1 MTGKELLDWFMRRQ
15 KPSLEEMAKRLARQ
29 NAIERYNLDSK
40 RHAQLVT
47 QLVNAP
53 APVFQNYLDDPNYTW
68 NPSVI
73 PVPPKPR
80 PI

>member
-1 MTGKELLDWFMRRQ
+1 MTGRELLDWLRGKPKVTPEELAKRAARQ
-15 KPSLEEMAKRLARQ
+15 K
-29 NAIERYNLDSK
+29 AIERYNADSK
-40 RHAQLVT
+40 KHAQLLT
-47 QLVNAP
+47 QGTRTP
-53 APVFQNYLDDPNYTW
+53 TPQFQDYLDDPDYKW

>member
-1 MTGKELLDWFMRRQ
+1 MTGREFLDWMIGRQ
-15 KPSLEEMAKRLARQ
+15 KPTLEEMAKRAARQ

-40 RHAQLVT
+40 RHAQLAT

-53 APVFQNYLDDPNYTW
+53 APVFQNYLDDPNYSW

-80 PI
+80 SI

>member
-29 NAIERYNLDSK
+29 KAIERYAVDSR

-47 QLVNAP
+47 QLVNVP

>member
-1 MTGKELLDWFMRRQ
+1 MTGRELLDWLRG
-15 KPSLEEMAKRLARQ
+15 KPKITPEEQAKRLARQ
-29 NAIERYNLDSK
+29 KAIERYSVDSR

-47 QLVNAP
+47 QLVNVP
-53 APVFQNYLDDPNYTW
+53 PPVFQHYLDDPNYVW

>member
-29 NAIERYNLDSK
+29 KAIERYSVDSR

-47 QLVNAP
+47 QLVNVP

>member
-1 MTGKELLDWFMRRQ
+1 MTGKEFLAWMMGRQ
-15 KPSLEEMAKRLARQ
+15 KPTLEEMAKRLARQ
-29 NAIERYNLDSK
+29 KAIERYNADSRK
-40 RHAQLVT
+40 HAQLVT
-47 QLVNAP
+47 QLINAP
-53 APVFQNYLDDPNYTW
+53 APVFQNYLDDPNYIW

>member
-1 MTGKELLDWFMRRQ
+1 MTGRELLDWLRGKQ
-15 KPSLEEMAKRLARQ
+15 KPTAEEMAKRLARQ
-29 NAIERYNLDSK
+29 AAIERYNVDSR

-53 APVFQNYLDDPNYTW
+53 APVLQNYLDDPNYIW

>member
-1 MTGKELLDWFMRRQ
+1 MTGKELLDWLRG
-15 KPSLEEMAKRLARQ
+15 KPKPTPEELAQRAARQ
-29 NAIERYNLDSK
+29 AAIERYAADSK
-40 RHAQLVT
+40 KHAEMVT
-47 QLVNAP
+47 KLINVP
-53 APVFQNYLDDPNYTW
+53 APVLQNYLDDPNYRW

>member
-1 MTGKELLDWFMRRQ
+1 MTGREFLAWMIGRQ
-15 KPSLEEMAKRLARQ
+15 RPTPEEMAKRLARQ
-29 NAIERYNLDSK
+29 KAIERYNADSK
-40 RHAQLVT
+40 KHAQLLT
-47 QLVNAP
+47 QGTRTP
-53 APVFQNYLDDPNYTW
+53 TPQFQDYLDDPDYKW

>member
-1 MTGKELLDWFMRRQ
+1 MTGREFLNWMIGRQ
-15 KPSLEEMAKRLARQ
+15 KPTPEEMAKRAARQ
-29 NAIERYNLDSK
+29 KAIERYAIDSR

-53 APVFQNYLDDPNYTW
+53 APVFQNYLDDPNYVW

>member
-29 NAIERYNLDSK
+29 KAIERYNVDSR

-47 QLVNAP
+47 QLVNVP
-53 APVFQNYLDDPNYTW
+53 APVFQNYLDDPNYVW

>member
-1 MTGKELLDWFMRRQ
+1 MTARELLDWLRGKPKITPEELAKRAARQ
-15 KPSLEEMAKRLARQ
+15 K
-29 NAIERYNLDSK
+29 AIERYAIDSRK
-40 RHAQLVT
+40 HAQLVT
-47 QLVNAP
+47 QLVNVP
-53 APVFQNYLDDPNYTW
+53 PPVFQHYLDDPNYVW

>member
-15 KPSLEEMAKRLARQ
+15 KPSLEEMAKRAARQ

-40 RHAQLVT
+40 RHAQLIT
-47 QLVNAP
+47 QLVNVP

-68 NPSVI
+68 NPLVI

>member
-15 KPSLEEMAKRLARQ
+15 QPSLEEMAKRLARQ
-29 NAIERYNLDSK
+29 KAIERYAVDSRK
-40 RHAQLVT
+40 HAQLVT
-47 QLVNAP
+47 QLVNVP

>member
-29 NAIERYNLDSK
+29 KAIERYSVDSR

-47 QLVNAP
+47 QLVNVP
-53 APVFQNYLDDPNYTW
+53 APVFQNYLDDPNYVW

>member
-1 MTGKELLDWFMRRQ
+1 MTARELLDWLRGRP
-15 KPSLEEMAKRLARQ
+15 KITPEELAKRLARQ
-29 NAIERYNLDSK
+29 KAIERYSVDSRK
-40 RHAQLVT
+40 HAQLVT
-47 QLVNAP
+47 QLVNVP
-53 APVFQNYLDDPNYTW
+53 PPVFQHYLDDPNYVW

>member
-1 MTGKELLDWFMRRQ
+1 MTARELLDWLRG
-15 KPSLEEMAKRLARQ
+15 KPKITSEELAKRAARQ

-47 QLVNAP
+47 QLVNVP
-53 APVFQNYLDDPNYTW
+53 PPVLQSYIDDPNYVW

>member
-1 MTGKELLDWFMRRQ
+1 MTARELLDWLRG
-15 KPSLEEMAKRLARQ
+15 KPKITPEEQAKRLARQ
-29 NAIERYNLDSK
+29 KAIERYSVDSR

-47 QLVNAP
+47 QLVNVP
-53 APVFQNYLDDPNYTW
+53 PPVFQNYLDDPNYTW

>member
-1 MTGKELLDWFMRRQ
+1 MTGKELLDWLIGKQ
-15 KPSLEEMAKRLARQ
+15 KPSLEELARQ
-29 NAIERYNLDSK
+29 AARQAAIERYAADSK
-40 RHAQLVT
+40 RHAQLLT
-47 QLVNAP
+47 QLINTP
-53 APVFQNYLDDPNYTW
+53 APVLQNYLDDPNYRW

>member
-29 NAIERYNLDSK
+29 KAIERYAVDSRK
-40 RHAQLVT
+40 HAQLVT
-47 QLVNAP
+47 QLVNVP
-53 APVFQNYLDDPNYTW
+53 RPVFQNYLDDPNYVW

>member
-1 MTGKELLDWFMRRQ
+1 MTGREFLNWMIGRQ
-15 KPSLEEMAKRLARQ
+15 KPTLEEIAKRLARQ
-29 NAIERYNLDSK
+29 KAIERYNADSR

-47 QLVNAP
+47 QLINAP
-53 APVFQNYLDDPNYTW
+53 APVLQNYLDDPNYIW

>member
-29 NAIERYNLDSK
+29 KAIERYAVDSRK
-40 RHAQLVT
+40 HAQLVT
-47 QLVNAP
+47 QLVNVP
-53 APVFQNYLDDPNYTW
+53 PPVFQHYLDDPNYVW

>member
-1 MTGKELLDWFMRRQ
+1 MTGREFLAWMMGRQ
-15 KPSLEEMAKRLARQ
+15 KPTPEEMAKRLARQ
-29 NAIERYNLDSK
+29 NAIQRYNVDSR

-47 QLVNAP
+47 QLINAP
-53 APVFQNYLDDPNYTW
+53 APVLQNYLDDPNYIW

>member
-29 NAIERYNLDSK
+29 KAIERYSVDSR

-47 QLVNAP
+47 QLVNVP
-53 APVFQNYLDDPNYTW
+53 APVLQNYLDDPNYVW

>member
-1 MTGKELLDWFMRRQ
+1 MTGKEFLAWMMGRQ
-15 KPSLEEMAKRLARQ
+15 RPTAEEMAKRLARQ
-29 NAIERYNLDSK
+29 AAIERYNVDSR

-47 QLVNAP
+47 QLINAP
-53 APVFQNYLDDPNYTW
+53 APVFQNYLDDPNYIW

>member
-1 MTGKELLDWFMRRQ
+1 MTGREFLDWMRGRQ
-15 KPSLEEMAKRLARQ
+15 KPTLEEMAKRAARQ

-40 RHAQLVT
+40 RHAQLIT
-47 QLVNAP
+47 QLVNVP
-53 APVFQNYLDDPNYTW
+53 APVFQNYLDDPNYVW

-73 PVPPKPR
+73 PVPKPR

>member
-1 MTGKELLDWFMRRQ
+1 MTGRELLDWLRGRP
-15 KPSLEEMAKRLARQ
+15 KITPEEQAKRLARQ
-29 NAIERYNLDSK
+29 KAIERYSVDSRK
-40 RHAQLVT
+40 HAQLVT
-47 QLVNAP
+47 QLVNVP
-53 APVFQNYLDDPNYTW
+53 PPVLQNYLDDPNYVW

>member
-1 MTGKELLDWFMRRQ
+1 MTARELLDWLRG
-15 KPSLEEMAKRLARQ
+15 KPKITPEELAKRLARQ
-29 NAIERYNLDSK
+29 KAIERYSVDSRK
-40 RHAQLVT
+40 HAQLVT
-47 QLVNAP
+47 QLFNVP
-53 APVFQNYLDDPNYTW
+53 PPLFKNYLDDPNYVW

>member
-29 NAIERYNLDSK
+29 KAIERYSVDSRK
-40 RHAQLVT
+40 HAQLVT
-47 QLVNAP
+47 QLVNVP
-53 APVFQNYLDDPNYTW
+53 APVFQNYLDDPNYVW

>member
-1 MTGKELLDWFMRRQ
+1 MTARELLDWLRGKPKITPEEQAQRAARQ
-15 KPSLEEMAKRLARQ
+15 K
-29 NAIERYNLDSK
+29 AIERYSVDSR

-47 QLVNAP
+47 QLVNVP
-53 APVFQNYLDDPNYTW
+53 PPVFQHYLDDPNYVW

>member
-1 MTGKELLDWFMRRQ
+1 MTGREFLAWMMGRQ
-15 KPSLEEMAKRLARQ
+15 KPTLEEMAKRLARLK
-29 NAIERYNLDSK
+29 AIERYNVDSR

-47 QLVNAP
+47 QLINAP
-53 APVFQNYLDDPNYTW
+53 APVLQNYLDDPNYVW

>member
-1 MTGKELLDWFMRRQ
+1 MTGREFLAWMIGRQ
-15 KPSLEEMAKRLARQ
+15 KPTLEEIAKRLARQ
-29 NAIERYNLDSK
+29 NAIERYNVDSR

-47 QLVNAP
+47 QLINAP
-53 APVFQNYLDDPNYTW
+53 APVFQNYLDDPDYKW

>member
-1 MTGKELLDWFMRRQ
+1 MTGREFLNWMIGRQ
-15 KPSLEEMAKRLARQ
+15 KPTLEEMAKRAARQ
-29 NAIERYNLDSK
+29 KAIERYSVDSR

-47 QLVNAP
+47 QLVNVP

>member
-29 NAIERYNLDSK
+29 KAIERYSVDSRK
-40 RHAQLVT
+40 HAQLVT
-47 QLVNAP
+47 QLVNVP

>member
-1 MTGKELLDWFMRRQ
+1 MTGREFLDWMIGRQ
-15 KPSLEEMAKRLARQ
+15 KPTLEEMAKRAARQ

-40 RHAQLVT
+40 RHAQLIT

-73 PVPPKPR
+73 PVPPKSR

>member
-29 NAIERYNLDSK
+29 KAIERYAVDSR

-47 QLVNAP
+47 QLVNVP
-53 APVFQNYLDDPNYTW
+53 APVFQNYLDDPDYTW

>member
-1 MTGKELLDWFMRRQ
+1 MTGRELLDWLRG
-15 KPSLEEMAKRLARQ
+15 KPKVTPEELAKRAARQ
-29 NAIERYNLDSK
+29 AAIERYNADSK
-40 RHAQLVT
+40 KHAQLLT
-47 QLVNAP
+47 QGTRTP
-53 APVFQNYLDDPNYTW
+53 TPQFQDYLDDPDYKW